1 MKEKE
6 NKKNKGILFWIILF
20 WCAVLIPMGLF
31 TLLIYGTAHEWFGE
45 LPSFEELENP
55 KSNLA
60 SEVFTSDGKVLGKY
74 FYQNRTNVH
83 YEELSEYLPAALI
96 ATEDERYRDH
106 SGIDFRSLGR
116 VFIGLVTGQTGS
128 TGGGSTVSQQLA
140 KNLFP
145 RKDLTKFQLVMR
157 KFKEWVIAV
166 RLERQYTKEE
176 IIAMY
181 FNTFDFVNNAVGI
194 KSAATVY
201 FNKTPQELN
210 INESA
215 TLVGMLK
222 NPALFNPLRFYDT
235 TLHRRNVVLTQMIRN
250 GAIDKV
256 AFDTLKLKPIE
267 INFQRV
273 DHKEGIAPYFREIL
287 RADLKNIF
295 SEIDSTTGE
304 LKYRKANGKGY
315 DIYKDGL
322 KIYTT
327 INYDMQSYA
336 EWAMT
341 KYLGEKLQADFFK
354 DLQRKKKNPFDWRV
368 SDEEVDQIM
377 HSAMR
382 RTDRYNV
389 MVGVQC
395 ANCGRRGKY
404 VEEIKEKGIHYFECQ
419 ADDCHHKRRVTPKD
433 SIDIIFNIPVP
444 MTVFSWKG
452 EIDTTLSP
460 MDSIRYYKSFLQSG
474 LMSMDPNTGYIKA
487 WVGGINSK
495 YFAYDHVA
503 QSKRQVGSTFKPFMF
518 AVAIDEGYSPC
529 YEVPNVPVVFKK
541 GEFGL
546 LKDWSPSNSDPKDV
560 GYNVTLKY
568 GLANSMNTVSSFLM
582 KKFGPERV
590 VKMARSLGI
599 TSHLDPVPSLV
610 LGVADLSVYEM
621 VGAFGTFV
629 NKGIYT
635 EPIYITRIEDK
646 DGNVIKEF
654 IPETKEVISEETAY
668 TMVNLMEGVTSYN
681 YNKAKG
687 KKTAGT
693 GIRLRFQSHEYGGF
707 TGPIAGKTGTT
718 QNNSDGWFIGMMPNL
733 VTGVWVGADDRSVRF
748 SRTADGQG
756 ANSALPIWGYYMK
769 KVISDST
776 LKIKNVAFEKPD
788 RQLRIEL
795 DCNKAEDGNNF
806 NDNEEPNFGG

>member
-1 MKEKE
+1 VKEKE